1 MYFAI
6 LMIQHCY
13 FLFGF
18 PKMDRVIDLFF
29 SLVGLLFENGNDLG
43 LNKLVETFFLSLKFS
58 LMSNNDFD
66 SFGLM

>member
-1 MYFAI
+1 
-6 LMIQHCY
+6 
-13 FLFGF
+13 
-18 PKMDRVIDLFF
+18 MDRVIDLFF